1 MRLGRPRLRDLV
13 HGLCELK
20 LGLRELF
27 LGLRQGRHALRDLVH
42 RLCHLVHR
50 LRDLVHRL
58 CNLKSRLYYLAWGV
72 RDRLQGQ
79 AQPARQ
85 VRQLTIGQRQP
96 LLGLGK
102 ASRAL
107 DLHKTGGE
115 VLGLRQ
121 GGQSRCLRRQSLS
134 QLMLGLCQLLLGL
147 CQRTLKV
154 LHGGRVRDLRQM
166 WRSVFRC
173 ALKKDVRGR
182 E

>member
-1 MRLGRPRLRDLV
+1 V

-20 LGLRELF
+20 LGLHQLM
-27 LGLRQGRHALRDLVH
+27 LGLRKGGHALRD
-42 RLCHLVHR
+42 LVHR

-58 CNLKSRLYYLAWGV
+58 CNLKSRLYYLAWGL

-85 VRQLTIGQRQP
+85 VRQLTIGQRQL

-121 GGQSRCLRRQSLS
+121 VGQSRCLRRQSLS

-154 LHGGRVRDLRQM
+154 LRGGRVRDLRQM